1 MIFRTTE
8 GSVEEVVWC
17 GEDEEAVNCLVSK
30 QFEVIRALASLVVF
44 VLSFASNSEVKF
56 FVFVEACSIAF
67 VVHSGS
73 KLVSLK
79 EKSSL
84 GSKRKNSMSFKCLRL
99 RDDSEKYWNIMIM
112 KFKI

>member
-1 MIFRTTE
+1 MITSAFFFWSFAWVPFSMIFRTTE

-17 GEDEEAVNCLVSK
+17 GEDEEVVNCCK

-44 VLSFASNSEVKF
+44 VLSFASNSEVNF

-84 GSKRKNSMSFKCLRL
+84 GSK
-99 RDDSEKYWNIMIM
+99 EKIQCGFNG
-112 KFKI
+112 